1 MEINQTIDLYLEIIA
16 VISGLAYIILLVR
29 ENIWCWLFAI
39 ISAIFSIYLFYRA
52 QLYSEAILYFY
63 YIFNGIYAWW
73 IWSGKGALKS
83 PALIRTWSL
92 YRHGRVILL
101 SLVMAFGLGYFFK
114 NNSDA
119 QRPYLDA
126 GSTIFSF
133 TASYLEAHKVLN
145 GWVYWIVI
153 NLFSVFF
160 YLDRNL
166 NFYASLM
173 GVYFVISIIGYISWQ
188 KKYRLENSIN

>member
-1 MEINQTIDLYLEIIA
+1 MEINLTIDQYLEITA
-16 VISGLAYIILLVR
+16 VITGLVYIILLVK
-29 ENIWCWLFAI
+29 ENIWCWFFAI
-39 ISAIFSIYLFYRA
+39 ISAVLSIYLFYSA

-73 IWSGKGALKS
+73 VWSGKGIQDAGADIQKWPIYKHISAVLMS
-83 PALIRTWSL
+83 VFL
-92 YRHGRVILL
+92 
-101 SLVMAFGLGYFFK
+101 AFGLGYFFD

-133 TASYLEAHKVLN
+133 TASFLEAHKVLN
-145 GWVYWIVI
+145 GWVYWIII
-153 NLFSVFF
+153 NLFSVFL

-166 NFYASLM
+166 NLYAVLM
-173 GVYFVISIIGYISWQ
+173 GVYFVISIMGYLSWR
-188 KKYRLENSIN
+188 KKYKTLILN